1 MTRDEAKA
9 YFTKLGTDAGLD
21 ESARNA
27 LQAALEKNET
37 FAKAVTDGFMLHA
50 DYSRSKNEVAA
61 EKRKAEEDYGRKY
74 QELADWAKQ
83 HNQTIEQA
91 KSVYDEYQRF
101 KAAGLTV
108 NGDPPLDDKKPQ
120 PVGLTLEDARKLLA
134 EQAQATGNLVK
145 FSAKFNQDYYK
156 RFGEF
161 PDIEEFDTF
170 LGDQRKANPNLDVDS
185 AYQKWVSPKIEERRE
200 AQFKEQLVKAREEG
214 ARDALSK
221 VHMPLDNGKRE
232 MAPAWEPKRHELAKM
247 NPEQQEENGKNEFFA
262 GWNEAAT
269 AANSR

>member
-1 MTRDEAKA
+1 MTREEAKA
-9 YFTKLGTDAGLD
+9 YFAKLGTDAGLD
-21 ESARNA
+21 EDSRNA

-61 EKRKAEEDYGRKY
+61 EKRKAEEEYGKKY
-74 QELADWAKQ
+74 AELAEWAKQ

-91 KSVYDEYQRF
+91 KAVYDEYQRF

-108 NGDPPLDDKKPQ
+108 NGEQPLVETKPQ
-120 PVGLTLEDARKLLA
+120 PNGLTREEMQKLLA
-134 EQAQATGNLVK
+134 EQAQQTGNLVK

-170 LGDQRKANPNLDVDS
+170 LGERRKANPAIDVDS
-185 AYQKWVSPKIEERRE
+185 AYKEWVGPKIEEKRE
-200 AQFKEQLVKAREEG
+200 AQFKEQLAKAREEG

-221 VHMPLDNGKRE
+221 VHLPMDTGKRE
-232 MAPAWEPKRHELAKM
+232 MAPAWDPKRHELGKL
-247 NPEQQEENGKNEFFA
+247 NQEQQEEHGRDEFF
-262 GWNEAAT
+262 
-269 AANSR
+269 